1 MKILLTGSNGLLG
14 QKLVHLLKGNS
25 NCQLLATSQ
34 GENRISDTNGYDYA
48 EMDITNLEQVME
60 TTEEFRPDCVINT
73 AAMTQVDLCEDLQ
86 KQCRLINVGAVGY
99 LIAACKKVNA
109 QLIQLSTDFVFD
121 GEEGP
126 YSEEDQPNPLSYYA
140 QSKLDAETLIQNS
153 GLENWCIARTI
164 IIYGVAEQMSRSNI
178 VLWAM
183 DALQKG
189 EALKIVDDQFRSPTF
204 AEDLAQACFEM
215 AKRKAQG
222 IYHISG
228 PETFSIIELV
238 RKIGAYFGWNTNLV
252 EAVSSES
259 LSQKAKRP
267 PRTGFILDK
276 AERDLDYNPRNL
288 EEGLAAL
295 AEQLSPS
302 TKA

>member
-1 MKILLTGSNGLLG
+1 MKILITGSNGLLG
-14 QKLVHLLKGNS
+14 QKLVHLLKGRS
-25 NCQLLATSQ
+25 DCQLLATSQ
-34 GENRISDTNGYDYA
+34 GENRVSDKSGYEYS
-48 EMDITNLEQVME
+48 EMDICNLDQVMKTIE
-60 TTEEFRPDCVINT
+60 DFNPDCVINT
-73 AAMTQVDLCEDLQ
+73 AAMTQVDLCEDLKQ
-86 KQCRLINVGAVGY
+86 KCRLINVGAVGF

-121 GEEGP
+121 GEDGP
-126 YSEEDQPNPLSYYA
+126 YSEEDKPNPLSYYA
-140 QSKLDAETLIQNS
+140 QSKYDAELLIQNS
-153 GLENWCIARTI
+153 GLENWCVARTI

-189 EALKIVDDQFRSPTF
+189 EALKIVDDQFRSPTL
-204 AEDLAQACFEM
+204 AEDLAIACFEM
-215 AKRKAQG
+215 AKRKANG

-238 RKIGAYFGWNTNLV
+238 HKIGAFFRWHTDLV
-252 EAVSSES
+252 TAVSSAS
-259 LSQKAKRP
+259 LDQKAKRP
-267 PRTGFILDK
+267 PRTGFVLDK
-276 AERDLDYNPRNL
+276 AIADLDYKPRTL
-288 EEGLAAL
+288 EEGLTFL